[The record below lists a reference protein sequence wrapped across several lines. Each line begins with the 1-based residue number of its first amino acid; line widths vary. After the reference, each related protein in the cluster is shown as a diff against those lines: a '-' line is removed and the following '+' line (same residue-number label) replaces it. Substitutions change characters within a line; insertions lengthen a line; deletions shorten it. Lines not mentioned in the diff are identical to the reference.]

1 MLEEFAADLVMSAG
15 SAMYDTVKY
24 GGTIVVTLY
33 IDERSPFVPP
43 PSSSSAR
50 TGPARVGWELRTKL
64 PLRHPTQILTFLR
77 AVGHDERLAAQVD
90 MELFMFAKRVP
101 VVGGASSAFDSMA
114 LDATRLVSELGIRAG
129 DELELIL
136 DENAVQLKKQRLQQV
151 ASASSAVN
159 QRMEMSS
166 SRASLFSANSGRGG
180 GGGGSGTTP
189 PSSPFRNAIMDGS
202 ISSRSGGAAG
212 ASHRSFSVMG
222 ASSSPQH
229 FLFGGS
235 NRSPREASTSRYSPH
250 TPSFAFQRNNR
261 DDGYETP
268 VDAAG
273 WPLMG
278 AGGGGTMNQI
288 LQRAREET
296 HEIVGEQRRGAPTSS
311 GGGGGGLPPRSA
323 VVRPVVG
330 SPGGALDPRL
340 QQLLDN
346 AYARQAT
353 AQQQQ
358 RDDDDNDDGYGEDM
372 EQSRRSL
379 TSNNV
384 TATAAITTNHG
395 GGTLRDIMQR
405 AQLGTTTQRPPPA
418 APSGPLDPRLQQ
430 LLDKANSMYGSLPQQ
445 QDTTRYYDNDDDN
458 GDDDYEKTSDD
469 YNYNME
475 EEYAQVERRELA
487 RRLPQQQQ
495 LVGSGTGGGGL
506 RAIMNAAKAQNV
518 GQSKE
523 GLRDIMNSAKS
534 QSSSVAQARQQS
546 KNSTGLDPQ
555 LQQLLDNAK
564 QYQHYNNAEDDFDNG
579 GEQYHDEMDEE
590 LSVNGSPN
598 GFYGAA
604 AGSTGA
610 GGLRG
615 LMQRAQNE
623 SHHHSRGRGN
633 NNNNNNNRS
642 QRSVD
647 PALEPPRQEY
657 DFNARDGEE
666 DPWLTNDEDTA
677 RRQLQNQRTS
687 SFPGAATS
695 SNVGRRSATTAMPN
709 LNGRNPRDLGADEI
723 MAMVAQAQ
731 QEAVE
736 AAGLH
741 YDEGGALREDGYGFD
756 DDGQYDDEGEEE
768 QFLNMDDA
776 ANDETNVDDDEGI
789 PEVVRLMR
797 VARRNRQQIIKDFDA
812 HNNTAGDADD
822 VDEEGNPVV
831 LLPNI
836 DDYLMELENEE
847 MELELHE
854 ISEQLR
860 AVTTTNGDE
869 DEFDGVGEDDD
880 RLTVIEERR
889 AEQLSLEYAQ
899 QMLDRIVAA
908 ACRRS
913 RQKRHRRKMIR
924 VERQF
929 VSTSLEIRRS
939 HVTPSQHR
947 HVDPSG
953 SSLVVLSAATRTS
966 SYAARSSVS
975 PDAQPRSHD
984 QKENSKQRKS
994 SSRTPSSRQP
1004 LSKSLPPQHVHSTS
1018 ASVLVAD
1025 NTHRFQTTSLGETL
1039 HRAYLPSVMDLM

>member
-101 VVGGASSAFDSMA
+101 VVGGASSSAFDSMA

-166 SRASLFSANSGRGG
+166 SRASLFSANGGR

-189 PSSPFRNAIMDGS
+189 PPSPFRNAIMDGS
-202 ISSRSGGAAG
+202 ISSRSGGAG
-212 ASHRSFSVMG
+212 ASHPSFSVME
-222 ASSSPQH
+222 ASSPPQH
-229 FLFGGS
+229 LFGGS

-296 HEIVGEQRRGAPTSS
+296 HEIVGERRGAPTSS

-358 RDDDDNDDGYGEDM
+358 QQDDDDGYDEDM

-379 TSNNV
+379 TSNNA
-384 TATAAITTNHG
+384 TATAARTTNSGG

-405 AQLGTTTQRPPPA
+405 AQLGTVTQRPPPA
-418 APSGPLDPRLQQ
+418 ALSGPLDPRLQQ
-430 LLDKANSMYGSLPQQ
+430 LLDKANSMYGSSPPQL
-445 QDTTRYYDNDDDN
+445 QDTTRYYDNDDDGD
-458 GDDDYEKTSDD
+458 GDDDYEKASDD

-475 EEYAQVERRELA
+475 EEYAQVERRESA

-495 LVGSGTGGGGL
+495 QIVGSGTGGGGGGGL

-518 GQSKE
+518 GQSRG
-523 GLRDIMNSAKS
+523 GLRDIMSSAKS
-534 QSSSVAQARQQS
+534 QSSAAQARQQS

-579 GEQYHDEMDEE
+579 GEQYQDEMDEE
-590 LSVNGSPN
+590 LSANGSPN
-598 GFYGAA
+598 GFHGAA

-623 SHHHSRGRGN
+623 SHHHSHGHGN
-633 NNNNNNNRS
+633 NNNNSNRS
-642 QRSVD
+642 QRSLD
-647 PALEPPRQEY
+647 PPLEPPRQEY
-657 DFNARDGEE
+657 DFNARAGEE

-687 SFPGAATS
+687 SFPVAATA

-741 YDEGGALREDGYGFD
+741 YDEGGALGEDGYGFD
-756 DDGQYDDEGEEE
+756 DDGQYDDEGKEE

-812 HNNTAGDADD
+812 HNNTADDADD

-860 AVTTTNGDE
+860 AVTTTNGDD

-924 VERQF
+924 VEHQF

-939 HVTPSQHR
+939 HVTPSQHC

-953 SSLVVLSAATRTS
+953 ASLVVLSAATRTS
-966 SYAARSSVS
+966 SHAARSSVS

-1025 NTHRFQTTSLGETL
+1025 NTHRFQTTSLGESL